1 MENIFLDQILWLP
14 MLQQQIKIVMLLMVP
29 LVIQLMIMLKTS
41 VTILKECTD
50 TQLPWIL
57 KQLQNIAAEQH
68 SKYINHQNEEMKS
81 QETKNMSTSDSRC

>member
-1 MENIFLDQILWLP
+1 

-57 KQLQNIAAEQH
+57 KQLQNIAAKQH

>member
-1 MENIFLDQILWLP
+1 

-41 VTILKECTD
+41 VTILKECTH